1 VTDTSPWLLEHRW
14 GRGRAVTHTWS
25 IGRAYHDL
33 ALADVRAAI
42 AASLGDLLDKF
53 GIETTLPDCIEC
65 AYRGRPPVGCV
76 PWWLAGTSPP
86 RARARI

>member
-1 VTDTSPWLLEHRW
+1 LYVTDTSPWLLEHRW

-53 GIETTLPDCIEC
+53 G
-65 AYRGRPPVGCV
+65 
-76 PWWLAGTSPP
+76 
-86 RARARI
+86 